1 MTTLAKIEEAL
12 KGGDLE
18 TAEVHVQAVRARPD
32 AQPHERSMAAL
43 RLAVVFYEQEML
55 VEAEVWALR
64 ALQGDLRVDALCLLG
79 EVAWDRLD
87 YESAIGFYEAASA
100 VTRAPVVCL
109 DLVQD
114 RQRRLAEM
122 YQESVKLVRP
132 ARFVERHDTDH
143 ALVIQSLGERSN
155 YREGLFLSLEAAGV
169 ERWRG
174 PKILVIDGHGGLVK
188 TKEERPGW
196 LVTGSSERQGQAQT
210 YFEALRR
217 AVDTG
222 AKRITFFED
231 DVLLAKNALDY
242 IAQVEPLQE
251 APLIAWWNRMP
262 APFRA
267 GPPMF
272 LLTPNCSF
280 VRNVALSMS
289 AETARKLLDSEV
301 VKNWDQ
307 RHAGDMIYADALPG
321 AQAAL
326 HFPGIVQHIGN
337 ESTVGKTEIRQSRS
351 FIGKDTDAMR
361 LFDATG
367 P

>member
-1 MTTLAKIEEAL
+1 MSTLEKVQEAL
-12 KGGDLE
+12 TAGDLE
-18 TAEVHVQAVRARPD
+18 SAETHVQALRSRADARPD
-32 AQPHERSMAAL
+32 ERSVAAL
-43 RLAVVFYEQEML
+43 LLAAAHYEHDTL
-55 VEAEVWALR
+55 ADAEVWALR

-100 VTRAPVVCL
+100 VTRSPAVQL
-109 DLVQD
+109 DLVPD

-122 YQESVKLVRP
+122 YEESVKLVRP
-132 ARFVERHDTDH
+132 ARFVERHDSDH

-174 PKILVIDGHGGLVK
+174 PKILVLDGHGGLVK

-196 LVTGSSERQGQAQT
+196 LVAGSRERQGQAQT
-210 YFEALRR
+210 YFEALRL
-217 AVDTG
+217 AVESG

-242 IAQVEPLQE
+242 IAQVEPPEE
-251 APLIAWWNRMP
+251 APIIAWWNRMP
-262 APFRA
+262 APFRE
-267 GPPMF
+267 GPPIF

-301 VKNWDQ
+301 VKNWNQ
-307 RHAGDMIYADALPG
+307 RHAGDMIYSDALPG

-326 HFPGIVQHIGN
+326 HFPGVVQHIGN
-337 ESTVGKTEIRQSRS
+337 ESTVGKTEIRKSQS
-351 FIGKDTDAMR
+351 FIGKEADAMR
-361 LFDATG
+361 LFDSTG